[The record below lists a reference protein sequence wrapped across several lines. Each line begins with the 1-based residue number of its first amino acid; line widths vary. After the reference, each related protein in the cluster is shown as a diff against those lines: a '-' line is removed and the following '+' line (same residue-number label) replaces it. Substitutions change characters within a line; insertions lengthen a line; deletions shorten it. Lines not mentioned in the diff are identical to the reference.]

1 MTENN
6 NYLKLHR
13 FLPARRYASVGISY
27 GPDVSVCLSV
37 TSRCSL
43 EVVGRI
49 ELVFGMEASF
59 DQSYTDLENFA
70 TAYR

>member
-13 FLPARRYASVGISY
+13 FLPARRYASAGISY
-27 GPDVSVCLSV
+27 GPDVSVCLSQV
-37 TSRCSL
+37 GVL
-43 EVVGRI
+43 LKWYVGRI

-59 DQSYTDLENFA
+59 DQSYTVF
-70 TAYR
+70 